1 MNFKSTILLLSLV
14 SLLSSCGTTDTIRYD
29 DRTEVS
35 AAARSEASVEVM
47 KDAHIVHV
55 DSIQR
60 IVTIRS
66 TSALSD
72 GYYLTLNPFNLEEKA
87 ALKLI
92 HSGQGPIYTA
102 DILEGSPKIN
112 HGLIKASEERSLEFD
127 QRYTE
132 VTID

>member
-72 GYYLTLNPFNLEEKA
+72 GYYLALNPFNSEEKA

-132 VTID
+132 ATID

>member
-29 DRTEVS
+29 ERTNVS
-35 AAARSEASVEVM
+35 TAARSEASVEVI

-66 TSALSD
+66 TSVLSD
-72 GYYLTLNPFNLEEKA
+72 GYYLTLNPFNSKEEA

-92 HSGQGPIYTA
+92 HSGQGPLYTA

-112 HGLIKASEERSLEFD
+112 HGLFKASKEKSLEFD
-127 QRYTE
+127 LHYTE
-132 VTID
+132 ATID

>member
-14 SLLSSCGTTDTIRYD
+14 SLLSSCGTTDAIRYD
-29 DRTEVS
+29 DRTEVN
-35 AAARSEASVEVM
+35 AVARSETSVQVM

-72 GYYLTLNPFNLEEKA
+72 GYYLTLNPFNSEEKA

-92 HSGQGPIYTA
+92 DSGLGPLYTA

-112 HGLIKASEERSLEFD
+112 HGLFKASEERSLEFD

-132 VTID
+132 ATID

>member
-1 MNFKSTILLLSLV
+1 MNFKSTILLISLV
-14 SLLSSCGTTDTIRYD
+14 SLLSSCGTTDTIRYN
-29 DRTEVS
+29 DRAEVGT
-35 AAARSEASVEVM
+35 AAQSEASVKIM
-47 KDAHIVHV
+47 DDAHIVHV

-66 TSALSD
+66 TNALSD
-72 GYYLTLNPFNLEEKA
+72 GYYLTLNPFNSEEKA

-92 HSGQGPIYTA
+92 GFGQGPLYTA

-112 HGLIKASEERSLEFD
+112 YVLFKASEERSLEFD

-132 VTID
+132 ATID